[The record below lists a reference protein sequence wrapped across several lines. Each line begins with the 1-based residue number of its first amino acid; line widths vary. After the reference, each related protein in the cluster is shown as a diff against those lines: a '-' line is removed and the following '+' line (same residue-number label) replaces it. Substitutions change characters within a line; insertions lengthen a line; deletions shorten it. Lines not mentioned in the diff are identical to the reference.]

1 MLIQRCES
9 DEVIYVGHRYN
20 AYVLSYRVRYKNVI
34 LAYLYVSNAY
44 LKPNNV
50 KSTIYYNISPYFI
63 FVSYQQQVFSQK
75 RDFTKI
81 LTLKAPITADDIQ
94 KKFSLVFREKKT

>member
-9 DEVIYVGHRYN
+9 GEVIYVGHRYN

-44 LKPNNV
+44 LKPNNI
-50 KSTIYYNISPYFI
+50 KSTMYGITKFLPIL
-63 FVSYQQQVFSQK
+63 FVCHINS
-75 RDFTKI
+75 
-81 LTLKAPITADDIQ
+81 
-94 KKFSLVFREKKT
+94 KFSVRDVILQKS